1 MSAGADSPPDG
12 KAVQNVLMRIAV
24 ALLLSFVVAAAA
36 AGCGEDNVSQEEAQ
50 AELGIDL
57 GAPINLA
64 NCSDWQQGDVSQRL
78 GTIRELEEFLGGPT
92 GSPGTSG
99 ATLEEDDAYQLFE
112 NFCEQEYARGFKLY
126 KLYSRAASFGGP
138 IPEN

>member
-1 MSAGADSPPDG
+1 
-12 KAVQNVLMRIAV
+12 MRLA
-24 ALLLSFVVAAAA
+24 ATLLLSILIAAAA

-50 AELGIDL
+50 AELGVDL

-64 NCSDWQQGDVSQRL
+64 DCTDWEEGDVSQRL

-92 GSPGTSG
+92 GTPSGHG
-99 ATLEEDDAYQLFE
+99 ATLDEDTAYQLFE

-126 KLYSRAASFGGP
+126 KLYSRAAAFGGRV
-138 IPEN
+138 PEN